1 MLEYLRIR
9 DLALIE
15 DTELDFTKGM
25 NVLTGETGAGKTFIL
40 KAIQFLLGEKLTAD
54 MVRNGKEKAQV
65 EAIFYIGE
73 TEYMLRRELMAE
85 TGRSRFFLNG
95 NVSTQE
101 IMKELRPAL
110 ILHVGQHGQ
119 QRLLQ
124 PGFQAG
130 LVDDFIEDKSLL
142 QQKEECIKALK
153 NSIQEKQSLLAK
165 IETLKDKRELLEMQQ
180 AEIEKVNPEQGEE
193 ENLENLRQQFK
204 SIDHIQQAYDEG
216 LEILFGNDGSGGLI
230 HQLNQLERVIS
241 TLTKDTDFE
250 HDMDTAYD
258 SLLNFQEEVKELSN
272 KFRNVPSPDIESDM
286 SLNDIES
293 RLYQLAQL
301 KRKLNRSIEQILTLK
316 EEVEENLSF
325 LDACGLD
332 IKTIE
337 KKEKALTHELQEI
350 LTKTNLAREK
360 AAKTFCTALQE
371 ELRGLGFSEK
381 VQVLPEFV
389 EHNVIKESLEPC
401 IEKTVRLL
409 WAPNPGQHAQPLD
422 KIASGGE
429 LSRFL
434 LAVIGLQQS
443 QYEDATLIFDEVDAG
458 VGGITLNRVAERLSA
473 LAEKRQMLLITHWP
487 QLAARGKNHFKITKE
502 FIGDETYSRCVR
514 LNEEQK
520 QKELERMAGKEE

>member
-1 MLEYLRIR
+1 MDVIDRINSILKER
-9 DLALIE
+9 
-15 DTELDFTKGM
+15 G
-25 NVLTGETGAGKTFIL
+25 LTGADLSRKIGVSTAVYSQWNTKKTKPSNKNIL
-40 KAIQFLLGEKLTAD
+40 KVAEALDVPVSELLGYSPQ
-54 MVRNGKEKAQV
+54 KEKIPAQ
-65 EAIFYIGE
+65 
-73 TEYMLRRELMAE
+73 
-85 TGRSRFFLNG
+85 
-95 NVSTQE
+95 
-101 IMKELRPAL
+101 
-110 ILHVGQHGQ
+110 
-119 QRLLQ
+119 
-124 PGFQAG
+124 
-130 LVDDFIEDKSLL
+130 
-142 QQKEECIKALK
+142 
-153 NSIQEKQSLLAK
+153 
-165 IETLKDKRELLEMQQ
+165 
-180 AEIEKVNPEQGEE
+180 
-193 ENLENLRQQFK
+193 
-204 SIDHIQQAYDEG
+204 
-216 LEILFGNDGSGGLI
+216 GGDL
-230 HQLNQLERVIS
+230 
-241 TLTKDTDFE
+241 
-250 HDMDTAYD
+250 
-258 SLLNFQEEVKELSN
+258 
-272 KFRNVPSPDIESDM
+272 